1 MTTPRA
7 SITGGPQQ
15 PRHPYRVGSD
25 RRLVLA
31 DDDRHL
37 ADLVRLVLL
46 SGPRERLHRP
56 QFGPGLGATTLFEPL
71 GDALPGLIEMRA
83 KGALEQT
90 LGDRILV
97 EQVVAEP
104 SASRG
109 AESTLVVRVA
119 YRPRLRPGPTVTTTV
134 ALGG

>member
-1 MTTPRA
+1 MTAPRA
-7 SITGGPQQ
+7 PITGGAHQ
-15 PRHPYRVGSD
+15 PRHPYRVGPD
-25 RRLVLA
+25 RRLVPA

-46 SGPRERLHRP
+46 TGPRERLHRP
-56 QFGPGLGATTLFEPL
+56 EFGPGLGATALFEPL
-71 GDALPGLIEMRA
+71 SDALPGLIEMRA
-83 KGALEQT
+83 KGALEQA
-90 LGDRILV
+90 LGDRIVV

-119 YRPRLRPGPTVTTTV
+119 YRPRLRPGPTVTITV
-134 ALGG
+134 AMGG